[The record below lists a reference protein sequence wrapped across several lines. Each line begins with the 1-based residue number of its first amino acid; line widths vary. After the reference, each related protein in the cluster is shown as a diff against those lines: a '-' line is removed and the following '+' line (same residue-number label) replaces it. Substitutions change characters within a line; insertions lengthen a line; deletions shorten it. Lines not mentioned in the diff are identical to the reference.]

1 MKTTS
6 YFAAPAVGLLVA
18 FFASGA
24 EALEEKTTDIL
35 AAQIRDQGF
44 ACNKAKSAQ
53 LEAKQSAPN
62 ETVWILTCEDD
73 TYRMTLVPDMGA
85 RVEKL
90 KK

>member
-6 YFAAPAVGLLVA
+6 YFAAAALGLTVA
-18 FFASGA
+18 FFAYGA
-24 EALEEKTTDIL
+24 EALDEKTPDIL
-35 AAQIRDQGF
+35 AAQIRDQGY
-44 ACNKAKSAQ
+44 ACNKAQSAQ
-53 LEAKQSAPN
+53 REQKESAPN

-90 KK
+90 SK